1 MPSKL
6 SPIICTPP
14 MSRCPQS
21 ARFSTDATDSPGPSP
36 LQQDHPTEIIPR
48 LYIGALAAAESPEVL
63 SSLGITHIVSA
74 MCGPIAL
81 PSPSQV
87 PQIPPHHRL
96 QVPLLDTPFS
106 ELAGHLPRTT
116 AFIAAALAR
125 DDACVLVHCAQGISR
140 SASVVAAYLI
150 AAYAC
155 SPEQAVKWVQG
166 KRLCAQP
173 NPGFVAQ
180 LGEYAQTLRPG
191 PAGSKHKHG

>member
-1 MPSKL
+1 ML
-6 SPIICTPP
+6 
-14 MSRCPQS
+14 
-21 ARFSTDATDSPGPSP
+21 
-36 LQQDHPTEIIPR
+36 
-48 LYIGALAAAESPEVL
+48 L
-63 SSLGITHIVSA
+63 SSLVSLLVLA
-74 MCGPIAL
+74 SCARTA
-81 PSPSQV
+81 PSPRALRPARAPRPS
-87 PQIPPHHRL
+87 I
-96 QVPLLDTPFS
+96 PLLDTPFS

-191 PAGSKHKHG
+191 AAGSKHKHG